1 MLFNSLTFVFFHL
14 IFVGL
19 YWSTKN
25 NTIRKSLLG
34 FSSLVFYGWFY
45 WPGLILL
52 LLTMVVNYTLARKI
66 ESSGKKIFLT
76 LAVSLNLLSLGFFKY
91 SSFFIDNLI
100 LFFDVFGLELA
111 KPEWSY
117 WLPLGISFYTF
128 QAISYL
134 VDVYRKK
141 VPAEKNILN
150 FLVFKAFYAQLVA
163 GPIVR
168 AEELLPQIHEKQ
180 KFRASDFQLGI
191 YYVLAGLLIKIVI
204 ADTLGQFVDFG
215 FTDPTE
221 LNIENAWMTIY
232 AFSVQILCD
241 FWGYSTIALGVGYMY
256 GYKLP
261 LNFDNPYIA
270 DSVTDFW
277 RRWHLTLSHWLR
289 DYLYFPLGG
298 GRNKKY
304 RNLMITMVLAG
315 LWHGAS
321 WNFVIYG
328 FGHGTWVVIE
338 RFCMDKKKT
347 LKLPRLLKQFIVFQA
362 LSLLRVFFRSPDFS
376 TSMTYFKS
384 LFGFYDVDRN
394 IPEALAVQLLFFIL
408 FMVFFEKSTKDRS
421 FLDWTLKKQVTVSV
435 GFMALILSFASNKL
449 DFIYFVF

>member
-1 MLFNSLTFVFFHL
+1 MLFNSLTFVFFHIL
-14 IFVGL
+14 FVGL
-19 YWSTKN
+19 YWSTAH
-25 NTIRKSLLG
+25 NTIRKSLIA

-52 LLTMVVNYTLARKI
+52 LLTMTVNYTLAAKI
-66 ESSGKKIFLT
+66 DSTGKKSFLT
-76 LAVSLNLLSLGFFKY
+76 LAVCLNLLSLGFFKY
-91 SSFFIDNLI
+91 SGFFIDNLI
-100 LFFDVFGLELA
+100 YIFSFVNLELE

-141 VPAEKNILN
+141 VSAERNVLN
-150 FLVFKAFYAQLVA
+150 YVVFNSFYAQLVA

-168 AEELLPQIHEKQ
+168 AEELLPQIKVKKVFNADLFH
-180 KFRASDFQLGI
+180 LGI
-191 YYVLAGLLIKIVI
+191 YYILAGLLIKIVI

-215 FTDPTE
+215 FTDPTQ

-241 FWGYSTIALGVGYMY
+241 FWGYSTIALGVGFMY
-256 GYKLP
+256 GYTLP

-277 RRWHLTLSHWLR
+277 RRWHLTLSTWLR

-298 GRNKKY
+298 GRHKKY

-321 WNFVIYG
+321 WNFVLYG
-328 FGHGTWVVIE
+328 FGHGTWIVIE
-338 RFCMDKKKT
+338 RICMDRKMT
-347 LKLPRLLKQFIVFQA
+347 LQLPRLLKQFLVFQA
-362 LSLLRVFFRSPDFS
+362 LSLLRVFFRSPDFE
-376 TSMTYFKS
+376 TSKLYFKS
-384 LFGFYDVDRN
+384 LFGFHKVDMN
-394 IPEALAVQLLFFIL
+394 IPEALVVQLLFFVI
-408 FMVFFEKSTKDRS
+408 FMIFFERSTKDRS
-421 FLDWTLKKQVTVSV
+421 FLSWSLKKQVSVSV
-435 GFMALILSFASNKL
+435 SFIALILSFASNKL